1 MYESVDNMNYNNNA
15 DSASIT
21 RITYSKF
28 VYVDMPMRIQLASFR
43 WLDGWLAGSSS
54 LAGSIQLVGYMQEP
68 KAMKAIVHAY
78 SVLYCIVS
86 VPL

>member
-43 WLDGWLAGSSS
+43 WLDGWLAGW
-54 LAGSIQLVGYMQEP
+54 LVLVGWFD
-68 KAMKAIVHAY
+68 
-78 SVLYCIVS
+78 SVGWLYAGAQSNESNCTRV
-86 VPL
+86 